1 MDLLLPFTAFDEE
14 NTVTDPMT
22 LTAEFRS
29 WEWELVLKFEDG
41 SLPAAQWN
49 VETLT
54 TVVTWY
60 AKNLTDEEATKRYTK
75 YFEQN
80 RHRLTNRREGAAVA
94 TEAIAAVDQVWEG
107 LLRNALA
114 AKKGR

>member
-1 MDLLLPFTAFDEE
+1 M
-14 NTVTDPMT
+14 TDPMT

-29 WEWELVLKFEDG
+29 WEWEVVLKYEDG

-49 VETLT
+49 TETLT
-54 TVVTWY
+54 TVATWY
-60 AKNLTDEEATKRYTK
+60 AKNLPEEEARKRYTK

-94 TEAIAAVDQVWEG
+94 TESIEAMDQVWEG
-107 LLRNALA
+107 LLQKALD
-114 AKKGR
+114 AKKAT

>member
-1 MDLLLPFTAFDEE
+1 M
-14 NTVTDPMT
+14 TDPMT

-41 SLPAAQWN
+41 SLPATQWN

-54 TVVTWY
+54 TVATWY
-60 AKNLTDEEATKRYTK
+60 AKNLTEDEATKRYTK

-80 RHRLTNRREGAAVA
+80 RHRLMNRREGAAVA
-94 TEAIAAVDQVWEG
+94 TESIEAVDKVWEG
-107 LLRNALA
+107 LLRTALD
-114 AKKGR
+114 AKKAS

>member
-1 MDLLLPFTAFDEE
+1 M
-14 NTVTDPMT
+14 TDPMT

-54 TVVTWY
+54 TVATWY
-60 AKNLTDEEATKRYTK
+60 AKNLKEEEAKSRYAK
-75 YFEQN
+75 YYAQN
-80 RHRLTNRREGAAVA
+80 HHRLTNRREGAAVA
-94 TEAIAAVDQVWEG
+94 TEAIEAVDQVWQG
-107 LLRNALA
+107 LLQKALD
-114 AKKGR
+114 AKKAS